1 VEQRHFP
8 ISELIGGAILITIGT
23 LMLLDRISFWDLFS
37 FIDYWPLLLIAVG
50 LGKLANPAT
59 RSSGIWIV
67 AIGSWLQIMTL
78 GLFGLSW
85 WSAWPLLLVFAG
97 AALILEGFIGPIA
110 LRHIARKEPSHGE

>member
-1 VEQRHFP
+1 MEQRHFP